1 MIIPV
6 NNEQKFIRNVIN
18 NVFSVKFYIDC
29 ELIIVK
35 DVNIDSTRTELN
47 KIKLNQI
54 KYGISCL
61 NLKM

>member
-1 MIIPV
+1 MKPSMIIPV

-54 KYGISCL
+54 KY
-61 NLKM
+61 K

>member
-1 MIIPV
+1 MIISV

-54 KYGISCL
+54 KY
-61 NLKM
+61 K